1 MTNLLIIIVSIQII
15 LYIIMLWSIYKN
27 NKNTIYKH
35 NTLLD
40 QNKALYKEYKEWRE
54 KVRDLLTKKET
65 EWQPNQ

>member
-1 MTNLLIIIVSIQII
+1 MTTLLIIIVLIQII

-35 NTLLD
+35 NTRLD
-40 QNKALYKEYKEWRE
+40 QNKCQYKEYMKRRT

-65 EWQPNQ
+65 E